1 MALDHPNPE
10 QASAQKVVKT
20 AIEKAPSEDKNK
32 TKAPRIIKTKIA
44 TKEALEQKKQD
55 EILSAENSMV
65 EMDDIEIEDVDS
77 ESNKK
82 IKGAR
87 I

>member
-20 AIEKAPSEDKNK
+20 AIEKAPSEEKIK

-44 TKEALEQKKQD
+44 TKEALE
-55 EILSAENSMV
+55 
-65 EMDDIEIEDVDS
+65 
-77 ESNKK
+77 
-82 IKGAR
+82 
-87 I
+87 